1 MKVHWY
7 AYIIINYTYCIMCKF
22 YSSLYLNRKT
32 AVDSDAIWGFQRA
45 KNEGCKAEITLT
57 SFNIGIAVL
66 LIHYFPF
73 TKYMGFCY

>member
-1 MKVHWY
+1 MW
-7 AYIIINYTYCIMCKF
+7 KF

-45 KNEGCKAEITLT
+45 KKEGCKAEITLT
-57 SFNIGIAVL
+57 SFNVGIAVL
-66 LIHYFPF
+66 LIHCFPF